1 MLGRK
6 AHKALCSACC
16 VTSGS
21 CPTSLNF
28 QTLEAG
34 MTLPV
39 LWQAAGG
46 GPASTQTLSGTQ
58 LSSPALATKKPTVP
72 DSTAHLGHSGCQY
85 IQQNTGI
92 SHPPAGHCCTSHV
105 HSCKLRET
113 QEQVEP
119 QPHQGTYGDI
129 ASCPIVYLECR
140 NNLGNPEPWYR
151 ITGKGG
157 SPERA
162 G

>member
-1 MLGRK
+1 MGRK

-21 CPTSLNF
+21 CPTPPELPDTGSWDDTPSPL
-28 QTLEAG
+28 AG
-34 MTLPV
+34 CRRRSCFYSDTIWHPVVLPC
-39 LWQAAGG
+39 
-46 GPASTQTLSGTQ
+46 SGH
-58 LSSPALATKKPTVP
+58 KKPTVP

-92 SHPPAGHCCTSHV
+92 SHPPVGHRCTSHV

-151 ITGKGG
+151 ITEKGG

-162 G
+162 R